1 MKIESFEERKNPR
14 GALPLSPQSVTE
26 KVVVDREGD
35 HCWALNAASSSA
47 TTKFP
52 FMALSLS
59 LKGDGGITRLS
70 VLDSKESV
78 RCFMFVCSFRWTEEH
93 KPISLFKRKKH
104 QLAAYNKK
112 SSWCVWEREKS
123 GVEVREREEGRRMS
137 KVGVGREEENK
148 MKEFCFGVMA
158 KAGKEKK
165 KNALVRKEK

>member
-123 GVEVREREEGRRMS
+123 GVEVRERRGAKNEQSGSGERR
-137 KVGVGREEENK
+137 RE
-148 MKEFCFGVMA
+148 
-158 KAGKEKK
+158 
-165 KNALVRKEK
+165 